1 MKRLI
6 PMLTLL
12 LAGCAGTTLT
22 PPPQPTYTTVAAEIT
37 QQAAIT
43 ADPVTTWQVADGG
56 VRAACFAYLNSAA
69 AQQTNLG
76 LAGIGVGAVGAG
88 LSLVNPL
95 AGLGASLGQTLLAGL
110 SSSGYVPTTADA
122 ILVENYLNTYE
133 AGTAALPPTSNAMAV
148 SWAVDEWYHCS
159 AGGIAELGMQA
170 KTSAQLGL
178 QQSAPAAI
186 TPLSLFAT
194 PVAAPRRPVIVVNP
208 QPSPVAPLVSAPM
221 YSLGDQP
228 PPTLSPRP
236 RYKPLRQSLSTGP
249 MLTSPSL
256 NSSYY
261 DEARRFEWEAIQKTG
276 RAAYERAAARRG
288 AALTGG

>member
-1 MKRLI
+1 MFAHIRWVKSMKRLI
-6 PMLTLL
+6 PILTLL
-12 LAGCAGTTLT
+12 LADCAGTTLT
-22 PPPQPTYTTVAAEIT
+22 PPPQPTYTTVAAEIA

-110 SSSGYVPTTADA
+110 SSSGYVPTTSDA

-133 AGTAALPPTSNAMAV
+133 AGAAASPATSNAMAV

-170 KTSAQLGL
+170 KTSAQLDL
-178 QQSAPAAI
+178 QPSTRVV
-186 TPLSLFAT
+186 TPSQFTT
-194 PVAAPRRPVIVVNP
+194 PVARGPQRPVVVVNP
-208 QPSPVAPLVSAPM
+208 PPAPASLPPELSILSKPRYRRPQPSATPTNSKEIYPPINS
-221 YSLGDQP
+221 YS
-228 PPTLSPRP
+228 
-236 RYKPLRQSLSTGP
+236 
-249 MLTSPSL
+249 
-256 NSSYY
+256 
-261 DEARRFEWEAIQKTG
+261 DEARRIEWEGIQKAG
-276 RAAYERAAARRG
+276 RAAYERSAPLRG